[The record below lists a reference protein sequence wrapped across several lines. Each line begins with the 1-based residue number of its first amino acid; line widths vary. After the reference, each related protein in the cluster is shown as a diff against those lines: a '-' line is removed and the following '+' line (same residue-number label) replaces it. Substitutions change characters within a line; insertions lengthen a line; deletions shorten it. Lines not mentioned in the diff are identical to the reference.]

1 MWKKAFAVL
10 QQLGKSLMLPVSVL
24 PVAGLLLGLG
34 SARLIE
40 IENLNK
46 GVIDS
51 AKFWWLPEQLASIMK
66 ASGDAIFS
74 NLAIIFAIAVAI
86 GFTANDGA
94 SAVAVIVGFV
104 VFLAT
109 MGVASGLFFGI
120 PTAAEATQQGLENV
134 TTLKEVMGINSLDTG
149 VFGGLIVGGLT
160 AYLFNK
166 FFRIQL
172 PQYLGFFAGK
182 RSVPILTAVAAIVL
196 GILMSMIWP
205 PIGNGIDTAANAAAA
220 GRNTAITAA
229 IYGVVERLLLPF
241 GLHHIWN
248 VPFFFQ
254 IGSFTDPITGDV
266 VRGDINR
273 FFAGDTTAGIL
284 GGAYWF
290 KMYGLPAAAIA
301 MWRAASP
308 KNRARVSGLMFSAA
322 FTSFLTGIT
331 EPIEFSFMFV
341 APPLYLIHALMAGFC
356 DWLFQILG
364 GKMGFTFSQGGI
376 DFLLFSGLP
385 NAQRT
390 WLLPLLGL
398 LVFAPLYY
406 AVFYFAI
413 RYFNFKTPGREEEN
427 GDTAVAVTGGSE
439 LSRELVRA
447 FGGQG
452 NIANLDAC
460 ITRLRVTVNDKSRVS
475 KERLKQLGATGVLEV
490 GNNVQAIFG
499 PRSEN
504 LKTDM
509 GEYLK
514 TAGPEADQAYAPSA
528 EAATGGAGNRA
539 VGNGAATGGMAAED
553 VATIAP
559 DPEAVR
565 KVENMIIALG
575 GRRNIHSV
583 AAAALTRLR
592 LEVADESMVDENA
605 LQAAGVEGIMP
616 LPDHK
621 YHLIVGL
628 NADQYAEEMKKRL
641 ANV

>member
-1 MWKKAFAVL
+1 MWKKAFAIL
-10 QQLGKSLMLPVSVL
+10 QQLGKALMLPVSVL

-40 IENLNK
+40 IENLEK
-46 GVIDS
+46 GVIQG
-51 AKFWWLPEQLASIMK
+51 AKFWWLPEWLAGIMK
-66 ASGDAIFS
+66 ASGDAIFA
-74 NLAIIFAIAVAI
+74 NLPIIFAIAVVI

-109 MGVASGLFFGI
+109 MGIAATNFMGI
-120 PTAAEATQQGLENV
+120 PADELS
-134 TTLKEVMGINSLDTG
+134 KVMGISSLDTG
-149 VFGGLIVGGLT
+149 VFGGLLIGGLA
-160 AYLFNK
+160 AYLFNR
-166 FFRIQL
+166 FFRVKL

-182 RSVPILTAVAAIVL
+182 RSVPILTALAAIIV
-196 GILMSMIWP
+196 GVIMSFIWP
-205 PIGNGIDTAANAAAA
+205 PIGNGINVAATTAAA
-220 GRNTAITAA
+220 GRNTSITAA

-254 IGSFTDPITGDV
+254 IGSFTDPISGNI

-290 KMYGLPAAAIA
+290 KMFGLPAAAIA
-301 MWRAASP
+301 MWRAAYP
-308 KNRARVSGLMFSAA
+308 KNRGRVSGLMFSAA

-341 APPLYLIHALMAGFC
+341 APQLYAIHALMAGFC
-356 DWLFQILG
+356 QWLFQILG

-376 DFLLFSGLP
+376 DFILFSGLP

-390 WLLPLLGL
+390 WLIPLLGL

-413 RYFNFKTPGREEEN
+413 RRFDFKTPGRELE
-427 GDTAVAVTGGSE
+427 GDDVAVVGGPGTASE
-439 LSRELVRA
+439 LSKELVRA
-447 FGGQG
+447 FGGRG

-460 ITRLRVTVNDKSRVS
+460 ITRLRVTVNDKGRVS
-475 KERLKQLGATGVLEV
+475 KDRLKQLGASGVLEV
-490 GNNVQAIFG
+490 GNSVQAIFG

-509 GEYLK
+509 AEYLQ
-514 TAGPEADQAYAPSA
+514 TAGAEADEAYVPGAA
-528 EAATGGAGNRA
+528 AGAATSAVVEPVAG
-539 VGNGAATGGMAAED
+539 GNGAATTGELPVVDRDPNAAH
-553 VATIAP
+553 
-559 DPEAVR
+559 
-565 KVENMIIALG
+565 KVEDMIIALG
-575 GRRNIHSV
+575 GRRNIQTV
-583 AAAALTRLR
+583 DAVALTRLR
-592 LEVADESMVDENA
+592 LEVAEDTAVNEEA
-605 LQAAGVEGIMP
+605 LRDAGVDGVLP
-616 LPDHK
+616 LPNHR

-628 NADQYAEEMKKRL
+628 NAEQYAEEMKKQL

>member
-1 MWKKAFAVL
+1 MWKKAFAIL
-10 QQLGKSLMLPVSVL
+10 QQLGKALMLPVSVL

-40 IENLNK
+40 IENLEK
-46 GVIDS
+46 GVIQS
-51 AKFWWLPEQLASIMK
+51 AKFWWLPEGLAGIMK
-66 ASGDAIFS
+66 ASGDAIFA
-74 NLAIIFAIAVAI
+74 NLPIIFAIAVVI

-109 MGVASGLFFGI
+109 MGIAATNFMGI
-120 PTAAEATQQGLENV
+120 PTDELS
-134 TTLKEVMGINSLDTG
+134 KVMGISSLDTG
-149 VFGGLIVGGLT
+149 VFGGLLIGGLA
-160 AYLFNK
+160 AYMFNR
-166 FFRIQL
+166 FFRVKL

-182 RSVPILTAVAAIVL
+182 RSVPILTALAAIVV
-196 GILMSMIWP
+196 GVIMSFIWP
-205 PIGNGIDTAANAAAA
+205 PIGNGINVAATTAAA
-220 GRNTAITAA
+220 GQNTSITAA

-254 IGSFTDPITGDV
+254 IGSFTDPISGNI

-290 KMYGLPAAAIA
+290 KMFGLPAAALA
-301 MWRAASP
+301 MWRAAYP
-308 KNRARVSGLMFSAA
+308 QNRGRVSGLMFSAA

-356 DWLFQILG
+356 QWLFQILG

-376 DFLLFSGLP
+376 DFILFSGLP

-390 WLLPLLGL
+390 WLIPLLGL

-413 RYFNFKTPGREEEN
+413 KRFDFKTPGRELEA
-427 GDTAVAVTGGSE
+427 DDVAVVGGPGTASE
-439 LSRELVRA
+439 LSKELVRA
-447 FGGQG
+447 FGGRG

-460 ITRLRVTVNDKSRVS
+460 ITRLRVTVNDTGRVS
-475 KERLKQLGATGVLEV
+475 KDRLKQLGASGVLEV
-490 GNNVQAIFG
+490 GNSVQAIFG

-509 GEYLK
+509 AEYLQS
-514 TAGPEADQAYAPSA
+514 AGAEADEAYVSGAVASAPSSTA
-528 EAATGGAGNRA
+528 EPVAG
-539 VGNGAATGGMAAED
+539 GNGAATSGELPVVDRDPNAAH
-553 VATIAP
+553 
-559 DPEAVR
+559 
-565 KVENMIIALG
+565 KVEDIIIALG
-575 GRRNIHSV
+575 GRRNIQAV
-583 AAAALTRLR
+583 DAVALTRLR
-592 LEVADESMVDENA
+592 LEVAEDTAVNEEA
-605 LQAAGVEGIMP
+605 LRDAGVDGVLP
-616 LPDHK
+616 LPNHR

-628 NADQYAEEMKKRL
+628 NADQYAEEMKKQL
-641 ANV
+641 AKV

>member
-1 MWKKAFAVL
+1 MWKKAFAIL
-10 QQLGKSLMLPVSVL
+10 QQLGKALMLPVSVL

-40 IENLNK
+40 IDNLDK
-46 GVIDS
+46 GIIES
-51 AKFWWLPEQLASIMK
+51 AKFWWLPQWLASIMK
-66 ASGDAIFS
+66 ASGDAIFG
-74 NLAIIFAIAVAI
+74 NLAIIFAVAVAI

-94 SAVAVIVGFV
+94 AAVAAIVGFV
-104 VFLAT
+104 VFVAT
-109 MGVASGLFFGI
+109 LGAASTGLFGVD
-120 PTAAEATQQGLENV
+120 PDS
-134 TTLKEVMGINSLDTG
+134 LKTVMGISSLDTG
-149 VFGGLIVGGLT
+149 VFGGLIVGGIA

-182 RSVPILTAVAAIVL
+182 RSVPILTAVATIGV
-196 GILMSMIWP
+196 GVLMSVIWP
-205 PIGNGIDTAANAAAA
+205 PIGNGIDAAANAAAA
-220 GRNTAITAA
+220 GSNTAITAA

-254 IGSFTDPITGDV
+254 IGSFTDPITGDI

-273 FFAGDTTAGIL
+273 FFAGDRTAGIL

-290 KMYGLPAAAIA
+290 KMFGLPAAAIA
-301 MWRAASP
+301 MWRAAYP

-322 FTSFLTGIT
+322 FTSLLTGIT

-341 APPLYLIHALMAGFC
+341 APPLYFIHAAIAGFC
-356 DWLFQILG
+356 QWLFQILG

-376 DFLLFSGLP
+376 DFILFSGLP

-390 WLLPLLGL
+390 WLIPLLGL

-406 AVFYFAI
+406 AVFYFGI
-413 RYFNFKTPGREEEN
+413 RHFNFKTPGREEEN
-427 GDTAVAVTGGSE
+427 GDVAVAATGGSE
-439 LSRELVRA
+439 MSRELVRA
-447 FGGQG
+447 FGGRG

-460 ITRLRVTVNDKSRVS
+460 ITRLRVTVNEKSRVS
-475 KERLKQLGATGVLEV
+475 KDRLRQLGATGVLEV
-490 GNNVQAIFG
+490 GNSVQAIFG

-514 TAGPEADQAYAPSA
+514 TAGAEADEAYTPASA
-528 EAATGGAGNRA
+528 GGTAVVAGNGS
-539 VGNGAATGGMAAED
+539 VGNGAATTGAVEE
-553 VATIAP
+553 VATIARDP
-559 DPEAVR
+559 DAAR

-575 GRRNIHSV
+575 GRRNIHNV
-583 AAAALTRLR
+583 EPAALTRLR
-592 LEVADESMVDENA
+592 LEVSDESIVDENA
-605 LQAAGVEGIMP
+605 LRSAGVDGIMP
-616 LPDHK
+616 LSNHK
-621 YHLIVGL
+621 YHLIVGM

-641 ANV
+641 ASV

>member
-1 MWKKAFAVL
+1 MWKKAFAIL
-10 QQLGKSLMLPVSVL
+10 QQLGKALMLPVSVL

-40 IENLNK
+40 IENLEK
-46 GVIDS
+46 GVISS
-51 AKFWWLPEQLASIMK
+51 AKFWWLPQQLASIMK

-74 NLAIIFAIAVAI
+74 NLAIIFAIAVTI

-109 MGVASGLFFGI
+109 MGVASNLFFGI
-120 PTAAEATQQGLENV
+120 PTAEQATQQGLENV
-134 TTLKEVMGINSLDTG
+134 TTLKQVMGISSLDTG
-149 VFGGLIVGGLT
+149 VFGGLIIGGLA
-160 AYLFNK
+160 AYLFNR

-182 RSVPILTAVAAIVL
+182 RSVPILTAIAALVV
-196 GILMSMIWP
+196 GILMSIIWP

-220 GRNTAITAA
+220 GSNTAVTAA

-254 IGSFTDPITGDV
+254 IGSFTDPITNKV
-266 VRGDINR
+266 VHGDINR

-290 KMYGLPAAAIA
+290 KMFGLPAAAIA
-301 MWRAASP
+301 MWRAAHP

-341 APPLYLIHALMAGFC
+341 APPLYLIHAAMAGFC
-356 DWLFQILG
+356 DWLFQTLG

-376 DFLLFSGLP
+376 DFILFSGLP

-390 WLLPLLGL
+390 WLIPLLGL

-406 AVFYFAI
+406 TVFYFAI
-413 RYFNFKTPGREEEN
+413 RRFDFKTPGREEET
-427 GDTAVAVTGGSE
+427 GDAGAIVTGGSE

-447 FGGQG
+447 FGGRG

-460 ITRLRVTVNDKSRVS
+460 ITRLRVTVNDKGRVS

-509 GEYLK
+509 GDYLK
-514 TAGPEADQAYAPSA
+514 TAGPEADAAYVSSA
-528 EAATGGAGNRA
+528 GAAAGNGA
-539 VGNGAATGGMAAED
+539 GNGAADGVVTDGM
-553 VATIAP
+553 ATIAP
-559 DPEAVR
+559 DPDAIR

-575 GRRNIHSV
+575 GRKNIRSV
-583 AAAALTRLR
+583 DAAALTRLR
-592 LEVADESMVDENA
+592 LEVGDDAIVDENA
-605 LQAAGVEGIMP
+605 LRSAGVNGIMP
-616 LPDHK
+616 LPNHK

-628 NADQYAEEMKKRL
+628 NANQYAEEMKKRL